1 MKGTSRVNG
10 FTLVEVL
17 VTLVFLTVVG
27 VAFSSA
33 SHHATKILQRSRLE
47 LNASRFLENQVAR
60 LRLLTY
66 ESLVD
71 GTRTDGRGIANWT
84 VADSAAF
91 KEIMLE
97 TRYGS
102 PARGLVVDSVTIY
115 RVRP

>member
-1 MKGTSRVNG
+1 MSGHHG
-10 FTLVEVL
+10 FTLIEVL

-33 SHHATKILQRSRLE
+33 SQHATRILQRSRLE
-47 LNASRFLENQVAR
+47 LNASLFLETEVAR
-60 LRLLTY
+60 LRLLAY

-71 GTRTDGRGIANWT
+71 GSRADGRGIASWT

-97 TRYGS
+97 VRYGS
-102 PARGLVVDSVTIY
+102 PARGLLIDSVTIY
-115 RVRP
+115 RVLP